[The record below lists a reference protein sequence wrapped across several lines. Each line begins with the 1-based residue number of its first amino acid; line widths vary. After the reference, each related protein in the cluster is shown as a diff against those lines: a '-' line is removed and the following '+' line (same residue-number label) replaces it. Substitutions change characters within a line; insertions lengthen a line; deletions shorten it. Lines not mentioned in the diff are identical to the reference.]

1 LLILELD
8 ISCSLFLIIVVSGFI
23 YILSINANLK
33 NDNKILKFKIYKIN
47 QKINEAKENITNSE
61 DELNNLEE
69 TNKEKIK
76 EFEIWKNLKEKI
88 NQSL

>member
-1 LLILELD
+1 MMKKIIY
-8 ISCSLFLIIVVSGFI
+8 ISCSLLLTIVVSGFI

-33 NDNKILKFKIYKIN
+33 NDNKILNSKIDKIN
-47 QKINEAKENITNSE
+47 QKINETKENITNSE